1 MNENKKCCTGVE
13 KLFCNANCSV
23 VKGSKVHQLH
33 SYNYLY
39 FLNTIAGFD
48 FIHSAS
54 CSWVKKSQFTCKTN
68 IIGGPKMMK
77 ITSLSRGE
85 LPLQQISTG
94 AIWHNWAKPSQLA
107 AETSSPFQAAADI
120 TLLPLHSLKSMAGR
134 NRFEIVS

>member
-54 CSWVKKSQFTCKTN
+54 CSWVKKKPIYLQDQYYW
-68 IIGGPKMMK
+68 GP
-77 ITSLSRGE
+77 
-85 LPLQQISTG
+85 
-94 AIWHNWAKPSQLA
+94 
-107 AETSSPFQAAADI
+107 
-120 TLLPLHSLKSMAGR
+120 
-134 NRFEIVS
+134 

>member
-1 MNENKKCCTGVE
+1 MKIKNAAPVE

-48 FIHSAS
+48 FIHGAS
-54 CSWVKKSQFTCKTN
+54 CSWVKISQFTCKTN
-68 IIGGPKMMK
+68 IIGSPKMMK
-77 ITSLSRGE
+77 ITTLSRGE

-94 AIWHNWAKPSQLA
+94 AIWHNWAKPSQLEQKQVA
-107 AETSSPFQAAADI
+107 PFRQ
-120 TLLPLHSLKSMAGR
+120 LLISHCYHST
-134 NRFEIVS
+134 V

>member
-48 FIHSAS
+48 FIHSRLWFYPQ
-54 CSWVKKSQFTCKTN
+54 CLVQLGEKKPIYLQDQYYW
-68 IIGGPKMMK
+68 GP
-77 ITSLSRGE
+77 
-85 LPLQQISTG
+85 
-94 AIWHNWAKPSQLA
+94 
-107 AETSSPFQAAADI
+107 
-120 TLLPLHSLKSMAGR
+120 
-134 NRFEIVS
+134 